1 MTTMSIQHAAYWMG
15 IIAGGIII
23 VPLSA
28 LVLYGLIIALRRWWF
43 FTLPAPIIA
52 FADYYAGTFPSVS
65 VGGYVMALLLWFAII
80 LLASI
85 VISGIQRT
93 VRMRNGK
100 NNGRDAAD

>member
-23 VPLSA
+23 VPISA
-28 LVLYGLIIALRRWWF
+28 FVLYGLIFALRRWWF
-43 FTLPAPIIA
+43 FALPAPIIA
-52 FADYYAGTFPSVS
+52 CADYYFGTFPSVS
-65 VGGYVMALLLWFAII
+65 FSGYVAVLLLWFAII

-85 VISGIQRT
+85 VIAGIQRT

-100 NNGRDAAD
+100 NNRRDAAD